1 MSTRMTKTAGA
12 GQIPI
17 SHSWENRWKPPDGSV
32 ILSAM
37 ARPCKT
43 LHPTWKAISQDLPP
57 VLWTYV
63 CSPTEEAAP
72 RTRFARDVAN
82 PDDQPV
88 DHLQGIIWCRAEDVG
103 RDVGRDVGDWVCQWH
118 AKRLCDGVSY
128 GLGWALSYG
137 IDRKSTRLNSSHLG

>member
-1 MSTRMTKTAGA
+1 MTKTAGA

-37 ARPCKT
+37 ARTCKT

-63 CSPTEEAAP
+63 CPPTEEAAP
-72 RTRFARDVAN
+72 
-82 PDDQPV
+82 
-88 DHLQGIIWCRAEDVG
+88 G
-103 RDVGRDVGDWVCQWH
+103 
-118 AKRLCDGVSY
+118 
-128 GLGWALSYG
+128 
-137 IDRKSTRLNSSHLG
+137 TRLRAMLPNPMTSQLTICRGLYGAGQRMWDGMWDEMWEIGSANGMQKGCVMG